1 MKLSDQFSM
10 IRANIL
16 MMMPLPDLTQ
26 VYRMVAQ
33 KKLTKSFNSLQTR
46 MKSWLLLQIREG
58 SMITLLRIL
67 GTQETFGVK
76 GLIIQLKGLIKNL
89 AIPIN
94 VFSAKLQ
101 VTTMIDA
108 SNCLVI

>member
-1 MKLSDQFSM
+1 
-10 IRANIL
+10 
-16 MMMPLPDLTQ
+16 
-26 VYRMVAQ
+26 
-33 KKLTKSFNSLQTR
+33 
-46 MKSWLLLQIREG
+46 
-58 SMITLLRIL
+58 MITLLRIL

-76 GLIIQLKGLIKNL
+76 GLIIHLKGLIKNL